1 MDDVIYRKLAEKGKL
16 KQHTVRIETE
26 YGCGTGFLYTMK
38 GSTYVYIITVCHVVL
53 KAFVKKSRKPVQID
67 YLSNSKEYEL
77 SQFELC
83 TLYED
88 EKELEKLCGRLEDE
102 DERASHDDIAVL
114 RIKKKEISCGD
125 MGALPVYRLSEEK
138 IKRGINFT
146 GYCFPNEKKN
156 YEEIFGDCLRWEA
169 ENRLITCKA
178 RNIETIGFTERLR
191 GFSGTGLVA
200 EYEGSSVF
208 AGILVAC
215 DINEMYQQFLAI
227 GSTEISER
235 LKSIGWETMEEYDEE
250 EPPAG
255 FCDEELLE
263 CHNTYLKSMDTDTK
277 RLICKIIRQIARES
291 SPEQMLAKEEFYD
304 IPVCDGNRKNCNYYW
319 SGRIWPMFIGKVL
332 HDDICN
338 VCYQPDMGEKLKVV
352 YVCSEGNGEAEL
364 ASVVGAAANGRVLGE
379 QIPGNSIL
387 IWQSR
392 EIPRVKRSFPRRK
405 FKKIINDIADGEMEK
420 YKEFSSTAAYDL
432 LEGEMKERDYG
443 IIHIQ
448 ELLDKLDD
456 CQTEEEMKDKLEEI
470 LDDIWG

>member
-146 GYCFPNEKKN
+146 GYGFPNEKKN

-304 IPVCDGNRKNCNYYW
+304 IPVCDGNRKNCN
-319 SGRIWPMFIGKVL
+319 F
-332 HDDICN
+332 
-338 VCYQPDMGEKLKVV
+338 
-352 YVCSEGNGEAEL
+352 
-364 ASVVGAAANGRVLGE
+364 
-379 QIPGNSIL
+379 
-387 IWQSR
+387 
-392 EIPRVKRSFPRRK
+392 
-405 FKKIINDIADGEMEK
+405 
-420 YKEFSSTAAYDL
+420 
-432 LEGEMKERDYG
+432 
-443 IIHIQ
+443 
-448 ELLDKLDD
+448 
-456 CQTEEEMKDKLEEI
+456 
-470 LDDIWG
+470 